1 MIQKNGVLANEK
13 KGKKE
18 RRKKKS
24 KKKTE
29 EKGVKAVVSLHSIA
43 ALVCVT
49 TLVFRLTSLA

>member
-1 MIQKNGVLANEK
+1 MK
-13 KGKKE
+13 KKE
-18 RRKKKS
+18 RKKEGKKKS